1 MLWPTFQ
8 PCVCWSS
15 IHCSSSDFDSSG
27 CKELLKSTS
36 RWAPIQK
43 PLLLDS
49 TPPPSIYYS
58 CYFLTY
64 YPRWDCIFLDHPAC
78 SIETFHKT
86 VQWAAKPFCIQQNTV
101 SSARRMFPC
110 CVPAEGTVTRGILL
124 MIFTFA
130 PKFPLWRGGTTCT
143 LPDKS
148 FLQGKEENSM
158 ALSLV
163 YISPSICMD
172 AYMHGLPSVSRG
184 LLGILIDHYE
194 S

>member
-1 MLWPTFQ
+1 MLKPTLQ
-8 PCVCWSS
+8 PPCVLISYTLWL
-15 IHCSSSDFDSSG
+15 IWLWEMI
-27 CKELLKSTS
+27 KLL
-36 RWAPIQK
+36 IQK
-43 PLLLDS
+43 PLFLDPALS
-49 TPPPSIYYS
+49 QNMLFIDPIIKPPPLPLVYYS
-58 CYFLTY
+58 CYFVTY
-64 YPRWDCIFLDHPAC
+64 YPRWDYIFLDHPAC

-163 YISPSICMD
+163 YHPPYVWMHICMV
-172 AYMHGLPSVSRG
+172 YPLCPRSF
-184 LLGILIDHYE
+184 
-194 S
+194 